1 MAKLTVVRHGQ
12 ASFLAENYDQLSE
25 LGETQAR
32 RLGEYWLA
40 RGERFDLAFT
50 GPRRRQRHTYEI
62 VADAYRSAGADF
74 PDAEPIED
82 LDEYPAEPV
91 VRTFAPVL
99 MERHSHLR
107 DWGAEYQTTA
117 DLDVKRKAL
126 DRMIQE
132 VTARWLE
139 GEVADEA
146 LGTWESFCARVHRA
160 VERARAATPRGGS
173 AALFTSGGPSAAAA
187 QFALGLSAKKTLDL
201 TWMTYNAA
209 FAEYVFDEGRFNL
222 SVFNSTPHLPDAG
235 MLTYR

>member
-12 ASFLAENYDQLSE
+12 ASFLAEDYDRLSE
-25 LGETQAR
+25 LGRAQAR
-32 RLGEYWLA
+32 RLGKYWLG
-40 RGERFDLAFT
+40 RGERFNRVFT
-50 GPRRRQRHTYEI
+50 GPRKRQRDTFEI
-62 VADAYRSAGADF
+62 VAGVYRSAGMDF
-74 PDAEPIED
+74 PAAELIEE

-91 VRTFAPVL
+91 VRTFAPLL

-107 DWGAEYQTTA
+107 AWGEEFQTSA

-146 LGTWESFCARVHRA
+146 LGTWDSFCARVRGA
-160 VERARAATPRGGS
+160 VQRARAATPPGG
-173 AALFTSGGPSAAAA
+173 ATALFTSGGPSAAAA
-187 QFALGLSAKKTLDL
+187 QFALGLSPRKTLDL

-209 FAEYVFDEGRFNL
+209 FAEYLFDDDRFNM
-222 SVFNSTPHLPDAG
+222 SAFNSTPHLPDAE